1 MMEFEKEQQP
11 ERWKAEKSVKAK
23 AAEEPLEAL
32 PVPRRFD
39 IGVHLKKFREQKGHS
54 VRSLAA
60 LLETSPSRIS
70 KLENGALQTTAE
82 YVELFSEKL
91 KLKSADRELLNYFHR
106 IYAAE
111 YLPEMRSLSA
121 EIVQQEMI
129 AELEQSSKK
138 HKSLFFGL
146 IPFVLQTQS
155 YTKRLYE
162 LENVHP
168 VQQLGDVL
176 NVWSRRKKLMRARKD
191 NEFKCVI
198 FESALRN
205 RIADEGV
212 MAEQL
217 ESLLKDMGAPPSK
230 FDLRIVPQNTAL
242 LYYPSCS
249 FELFNDRVV
258 SIGLYGGITTISH
271 PVDVQRYL
279 DVFEKF
285 YGSACDR
292 AASVQLI
299 KEVLASYRVK

>member
-1 MMEFEKEQQP
+1 MEFDREASKESSRGEKL
-11 ERWKAEKSVKAK
+11 AKSRPT
-23 AAEEPLEAL
+23 EEPSGASPASKKFE
-32 PVPRRFD
+32 

-54 VRSLAA
+54 VRSLAE
-60 LLETSPSRIS
+60 LLDTSPSRIS

-91 KLKSADRELLNYFHR
+91 KLKPADRELLNYFHR
-106 IYAAE
+106 IYGAE
-111 YLPEMRSLSA
+111 YLPEMRSVSA

-129 AELEQSSKK
+129 ADLEKSSKK
-138 HKSLFFGL
+138 HKSLFFSL

-168 VQQLGDVL
+168 VTEIGDVL
-176 NVWSRRKKLMRARKD
+176 QVWGRRKKSMRSRKD
-191 NEFKCVI
+191 NEFRCVI

-205 RIADEGV
+205 RVADDSV

-217 ESLLKDMGAPPSK
+217 ASLLKDMAASPAK
-230 FDLRIVPQNTAL
+230 FDLRIVPQDAPL
-242 LYYPSCS
+242 SYYPSCS
-249 FELFNDRVV
+249 FEVFDDRVV

-279 DVFEKF
+279 EVFEKF
-285 YGSACDR
+285 YESACER
-292 AASVQLI
+292 KGSIALI
-299 KEVLASYRVK
+299 ERLLARY

>member
-1 MMEFEKEQQP
+1 MEFEREARNESSRGQ
-11 ERWKAEKSVKAK
+11 RSGKSRPV
-23 AAEEPLEAL
+23 EEPSGASTASKK
-32 PVPRRFD
+32 FD
-39 IGVHLKKFREQKGHS
+39 FGVHLKKFREQKGHS

-91 KLKSADRELLNYFHR
+91 KLKPADRELLNYFHR
-106 IYAAE
+106 IYGAE
-111 YLPEMRSLSA
+111 YLPEMRSVSA

-146 IPFVLQTQS
+146 IPFVLQTQC

-168 VQQLGDVL
+168 VQQLADVL
-176 NVWSRRKKLMRARKD
+176 NVWGRRKKSMRSRRD
-191 NEFKCVI
+191 NEFRCVV

-205 RIADEGV
+205 RVADDGV

-217 ESLLKDMGAPPSK
+217 ESLLKDMTAPSAK
-230 FDLRIVPQNTAL
+230 FDLRIVPQDAPL
-242 LYYPSCS
+242 YYYPSCS
-249 FELFNDRVV
+249 FEIFDDRVV

-279 DVFEKF
+279 EVFAKF
-285 YGSACDR
+285 YESACDR
-292 AASVQLI
+292 AGSIELI
-299 KEVLASYRVK
+299 EQVLASY